1 MKKTKFNWYGLIRV
15 TASILI
21 SLVIAAVII
30 FLVAED
36 PKTALYKFL
45 LGPLTTKRNFFNVI
59 ETMIPWWQTVPFI
72 LQV

>member
-45 LGPLTTKRNFFNVI
+45 LGP
-59 ETMIPWWQTVPFI
+59 
-72 LQV
+72 